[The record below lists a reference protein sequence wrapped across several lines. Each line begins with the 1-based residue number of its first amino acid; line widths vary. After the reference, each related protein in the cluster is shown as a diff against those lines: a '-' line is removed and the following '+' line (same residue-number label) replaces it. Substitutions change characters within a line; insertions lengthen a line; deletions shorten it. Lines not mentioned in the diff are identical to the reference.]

1 MGYCTSSAYSGKLV
15 QLSYFLGCVDT
26 APDPE
31 DYVQVGWRRDL
42 AFSVEIGDSD
52 ATTAGTEGSIR
63 TYIQT
68 FKDIAGDFSGIANR
82 DAALKTLRRYMLESE
97 TTAGWV
103 RFVIPDEAGAVEV
116 IEMQVIFTNYG
127 FNTGYE
133 DPATND
139 VGFKAVAVPII
150 TDVPSYTIV
159 LDPTTVSFVSG
170 VGDTVDVEMS
180 DPDVDSAVSVKSSAV
195 GLTATVNNDT
205 NIITLASAVVGTYTV
220 TVTSLVNNK
229 VTAVLPVTVTSS

>member
-31 DYVQVGWRRDL
+31 DYVAVGWRRDL

-63 TYIQT
+63 TFIQT
-68 FKDIAGDFSGIANR
+68 FKEISGDFSGIANR
-82 DAALKTLRRYMLESE
+82 DASLKALRNYLLTSE
-97 TTAGWV
+97 ETSGWV

-139 VGFKAVAVPII
+139 VGFKAVSVPII

-159 LDPTTVSFVSG
+159 LDPTTVSFASG
-170 VGDTVDVEMS
+170 VGDTVDVSMS
-180 DPDVDSAVSVKSSAV
+180 DVDVDAAVSVTSSSAS
-195 GLTATVNNDT
+195 LTATVDNDT
-205 NIITLASAVVGTYTV
+205 NVITLASAVVGSYTV
-220 TVTSLVNNK
+220 TVKSLVNTK
-229 VTAVLPVTVTSS
+229 VTATLPVTVTA